1 MYIVVVVVFDGDTF
15 YWVYSSSDQPFQ
27 VYYKVAQVS
36 LQTATADFITK
47 CDSLLVRQQEPT
59 NFDGL
64 LATGIIV
71 CDDYYK
77 LRHNTHV

>member
-1 MYIVVVVVFDGDTF
+1 MYIVVVEVFDGDT
-15 YWVYSSSDQPFQ
+15 YYRAYSSSNQPFQ

-47 CDSLLVRQQEPT
+47 CDSLLVRQQEPI